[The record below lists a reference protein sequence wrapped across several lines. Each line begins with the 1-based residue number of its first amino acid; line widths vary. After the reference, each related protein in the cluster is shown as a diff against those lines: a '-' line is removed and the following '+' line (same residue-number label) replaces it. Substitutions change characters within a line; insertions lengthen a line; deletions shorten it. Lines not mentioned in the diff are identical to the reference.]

1 MPVAKVLNTP
11 NGQTI
16 LLPEEFTFDSAF
28 VEIKRMGTSLMLIP
42 IEDLGRRLQTSLNS
56 FEPDFKI
63 DRNQPNF

>member
-1 MPVAKVLNTP
+1 MHVAKVLNTP

-16 LLPEEFTFDSAF
+16 LLPEEFSFDSAF
-28 VEIKRMGTSLMLIP
+28 VEIKRMGTGLMLIP
-42 IEDLGRRLQTSLNS
+42 IEDLGRHLQTSLNS

>member
-1 MPVAKVLNTP
+1 MPVAKILNTP

-16 LLPEEFTFDSAF
+16 LLPEEFSFDSAF
-28 VEIKRMGTSLMLIP
+28 VEIKRMGTGLMLIP
-42 IEDLGRRLQTSLNS
+42 IEDLGRHLQTSLNS

>member
-16 LLPEEFTFDSAF
+16 LLPEEFSFASAF
-28 VEIKRMGTSLMLIP
+28 VEFKRMGPGLMLIP
-42 IEDLGRRLQTSLNS
+42 IEDLGRHLQTSLNS